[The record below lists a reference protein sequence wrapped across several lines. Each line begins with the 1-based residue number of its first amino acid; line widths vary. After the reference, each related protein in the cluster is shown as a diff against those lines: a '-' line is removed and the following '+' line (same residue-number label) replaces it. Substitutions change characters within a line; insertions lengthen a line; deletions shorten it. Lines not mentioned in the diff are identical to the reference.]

1 MRLWQAQ
8 PQLLVKLDISIAE
21 FMSSIFTTLF
31 LVHDAVKQ
39 TQRLSYSLTFA
50 RAYFQID
57 VQTIAELGQDDPY
70 SVIFDKL
77 RYDPL
82 LFAFRL
88 IQEAISNVSIS
99 GSWDF
104 LPFRIE

>member
-1 MRLWQAQ
+1 MLC
-8 PQLLVKLDISIAE
+8 
-21 FMSSIFTTLF
+21 
-31 LVHDAVKQ
+31 
-39 TQRLSYSLTFA
+39 
-50 RAYFQID
+50 D
-57 VQTIAELGQDDPY
+57 VQTIGESGQDDPY
-70 SVIFDKL
+70 SVIFDRL

-104 LPFRIE
+104 LLFRVADLHIVPKVTTFREIILIHIELSISFQMHLVMKTKI